1 MVPWLD
7 HERPRTTDGQR
18 TARPKKTDRRPLA
31 HHMRYRVVG
40 LRQCSSAVANAN
52 SSTRGR
58 AADNSMQFICRLS
71 LFHIWV
77 LFTFGFGTV
86 TAVVSAFTFSAGA
99 DEMPSP
105 SEPVH
110 IAYAGNSMIY
120 FHDTPRMFTNL
131 ATKRRVASQDS
142 CLRGGASLP
151 SLFLEGNGMKN
162 KFRTLR
168 KSEVDIGSPTVS
180 EMLSSKQ
187 SDFLVMNDYTQAPA
201 RMDLRQ
207 KTIASLQSDY
217 LPLIQKCGATPVF
230 IITPAYRKPVNNS
243 IDLGSPE
250 EFTMRTKQGCE
261 AYASALDESLP
272 ETQKCRVAP
281 VGLAFLKIRRE
292 NPTMWERLFHVDDFH
307 PSPHGTFLQGCVLH
321 WTLFGCGPDII
332 DYGNGASSIEHLWND
347 ARVMQPPSDDPL
359 PLPTTEEATYLAKI
373 AEVIC
378 REYLG
383 IHAGIDSSRDASKL

>member
-1 MVPWLD
+1 
-7 HERPRTTDGQR
+7 
-18 TARPKKTDRRPLA
+18 
-31 HHMRYRVVG
+31 
-40 LRQCSSAVANAN
+40 
-52 SSTRGR
+52 
-58 AADNSMQFICRLS
+58 
-71 LFHIWV
+71 
-77 LFTFGFGTV
+77 
-86 TAVVSAFTFSAGA
+86 
-99 DEMPSP
+99 
-105 SEPVH
+105 
-110 IAYAGNSMIY
+110 MIY

-151 SLFLEGNGMKN
+151 SLFLEGNGMRN

-243 IDLGSPE
+243 TDLGSPE

-281 VGLAFLKIRRE
+281 VGLAFLKIRKE
-292 NPTMWERLFHVDDFH
+292 NPKMWERLFHVDDFH

-321 WTLFGCGPDII
+321 WTLFGCGPDNI

-359 PLPTTEEATYLAKI
+359 PLPTTEEATYLAEI
-373 AEVIC
+373 AEVVC

-383 IHAGIDSSRDASKL
+383 MRAGIDSSRDASKL